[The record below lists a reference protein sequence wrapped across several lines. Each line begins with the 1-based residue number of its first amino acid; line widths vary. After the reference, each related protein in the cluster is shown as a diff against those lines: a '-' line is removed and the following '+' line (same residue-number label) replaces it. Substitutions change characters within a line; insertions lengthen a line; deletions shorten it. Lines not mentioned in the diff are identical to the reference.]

1 MKSTTRMTAA
11 ALALLLLAGAMAL
24 PAAVRLPRLISDG
37 MVLQRDARV
46 KIRGWADPGEEVTVH
61 FRGRTARTRADA
73 RGEWSVRLPS
83 GPAGGPFTL
92 EIAAKNRITLKE
104 IYAGEVWV
112 CSGQSNMQ
120 LPIARVAD
128 RYPLEIATSENPAIR
143 QFLVPMRYDFT
154 TPQQDLPGGSWEGA
168 NPENVRKFSAA
179 GYFFARALF
188 DRYHV
193 PIGLINAS
201 IGGTPVEAWMSAAA
215 LHAWPVQLDSA
226 RYYADSLRVRAIQT
240 SDRARSRA
248 WFGTLHARDAGYA
261 AANGAW
267 IRPEFDDSAWPLLPV
282 PSRWQEQPLGPL
294 TGSVWFRKTVELHAA
309 LAGAPGRLLLGTIV
323 DSDSAWVNGVFVG
336 SVSYQYPPR
345 KYEIPAG
352 LLREGKNL
360 ITLRVVSN
368 RGGGEFIRD
377 KVYGLVAAG
386 DTIDLSGSWR
396 YQVGALMESAPG
408 QTFIEYKPLGLFNGM
423 IAPLLQTRIRG
434 VIWNQ
439 GESNTGRP
447 EGYHRI
453 LAAMISDWRRQWGL
467 GDFPFILAQ
476 LANYMAPSPAMQES
490 GWAALR
496 DEQRRTLQLENTGM
510 AVAIDLG
517 EWNDLH
523 PLNKGDLGFRL
534 ALWARRLAHGEG
546 RLVCSGP
553 LLRDSKVEKGKMVL
567 RFTHTGSGLAVKGG
581 GALQHFAIAGADGR
595 YYPAQARIRGDRV
608 EVWSESV
615 AQPAVVRYAWAHNP
629 QGANLINREGLP
641 ASPFCTRK

>member
-1 MKSTTRMTAA
+1 MKGWRKMRSTGVMF
-11 ALALLLLAGAMAL
+11 LLLAL
-24 PAAVRLPRLISDG
+24 ISAANAEVRLPRLISDG
-37 MVLQRDARV
+37 MVLQRDTRV
-46 KIRGWADPGEEVTVH
+46 KIRGWADPKEEVTVH
-61 FRGRTARTRADA
+61 FRGRTGHTRADA

-92 EIAAKNRITLKE
+92 EITAKNRILLQE

-120 LPIARVAD
+120 LPMTRVAD
-128 RYPLEIATSENPAIR
+128 RYPREIANSENPAIR

-154 TPQQDLPGGSWEGA
+154 TPQQDLSGGSWVGA
-168 NPENVRKFSAA
+168 NPANVRQFSAA
-179 GYFFARALF
+179 GYFFARALY
-188 DRYHV
+188 DRLRV

-201 IGGTPVEAWMSAAA
+201 IGGTPVEAWMSAVA
-215 LHAWPVQLDSA
+215 LETWPAQLDSA
-226 RYYADSLRVRAIQT
+226 RHYADSMRVRAIQST
-240 SDRARSRA
+240 DRARNAA
-248 WFGTLHARDAGYA
+248 WFAALRARDGGYA
-261 AANGAW
+261 AAGAW
-267 IRPEFDDSAWPLLPV
+267 IRPEFDDSSWPTLRV
-282 PSRWQEQPLGPL
+282 PSRWKEEPLGPL
-294 TGSVWFRKTVELHAA
+294 TGSVWLRKTVELPGAM
-309 LAGAPGRLLLGTIV
+309 AGTPGRLLLGTIV
-323 DSDSAWVNGVFVG
+323 DSDSAWINGVFVG
-336 SVSYQYPPR
+336 SVGYQYPPR
-345 KYEIPAG
+345 KYDFPAG

-360 ITLRVVSN
+360 IAIRVVSN
-368 RGGGEFIRD
+368 RGSGEFIRD

-386 DTIDLSGSWR
+386 DTINLAGSWR
-396 YQVGALMESAPG
+396 YQVGTVMEPAPG

-447 EGYHRI
+447 DGYHRI

-476 LANYMAPSPAMQES
+476 LANFMAPSPTMQES

-523 PLNKGDLGFRL
+523 PLNKGDLGLRL
-534 ALWARRLAHGEG
+534 ALWARRLAYGEG
-546 RLVCSGP
+546 RLACSGP
-553 LLRDSKVEKGKMVL
+553 LLRDSKVAKGKMVL
-567 RFTHTGSGLAVKGG
+567 RFTHTGSGLAVRGG
-581 GALQHFAIAGADGR
+581 GELQHFAIAGADGR
-595 YYPAQARIRGDRV
+595 WFQAQARIRGDRV
-608 EVWSESV
+608 EVWS
-615 AQPAVVRYAWAHNP
+615 AAVSEPVTVRYAWAHNP

-641 ASPFCTRK
+641 ASPFCTSE